1 MQKPYYKKPRFELY
15 QADSLEFLKEFSENS
30 VDMVFADPPYFLSS
44 GTFTCQ
50 NGKMVS
56 VKKGD
61 WDLSNGTK
69 KNFEFHLE
77 RIKAVRRILKPNG
90 TLWISSTY
98 HSIYQCGFAL
108 QLAEYHIN

>member
-15 QADSLEFLKEFSENS
+15 QADSLEFLKEFPENS
-30 VDMVFADPPYFLSS
+30 IDMVFADPPYFLSS

-61 WDLSNGTK
+61 WDMSNGLK
-69 KNFEFHLE
+69 KNFEFNY
-77 RIKAVRRILKPNG
+77 ANN
-90 TLWISSTY
+90 
-98 HSIYQCGFAL
+98 F
-108 QLAEYHIN
+108 